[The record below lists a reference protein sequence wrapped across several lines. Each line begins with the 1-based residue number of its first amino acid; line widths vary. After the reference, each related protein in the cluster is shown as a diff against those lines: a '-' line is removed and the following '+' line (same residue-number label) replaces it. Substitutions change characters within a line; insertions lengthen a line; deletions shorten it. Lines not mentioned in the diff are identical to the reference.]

1 MHQSLS
7 ESASFCKRW
16 YKYILVFFHSQNTN
30 AKLHKVV
37 LKHYSGEVENVY
49 TSVPQIYSG
58 QYGANFIG
66 IGRVL

>member
-1 MHQSLS
+1 
-7 ESASFCKRW
+7 
-16 YKYILVFFHSQNTN
+16 VFFHSQNTN

-58 QYGANFIG
+58 QYGANFIR